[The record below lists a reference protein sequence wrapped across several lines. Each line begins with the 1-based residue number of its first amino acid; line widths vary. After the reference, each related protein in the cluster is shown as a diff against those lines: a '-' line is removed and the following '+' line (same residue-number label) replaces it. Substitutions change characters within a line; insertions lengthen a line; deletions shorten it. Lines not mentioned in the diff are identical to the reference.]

1 MSGIQWQFFG
11 VSRKT
16 VLSHLRLGGPRD
28 QAIPRRRFGAD
39 TQVVKLDAM
48 ISPLRGWKNWVPA
61 RESARPSGLPFM
73 TEELRTTSQ
82 NLSFVDKSAHTAVRA
97 LEVASQRHSL
107 TGIGLRCD
115 DTFLGAKAWRI
126 PLS

>member
-1 MSGIQWQFFG
+1 M
-11 VSRKT
+11 KPKM
-16 VLSHLRLGGPRD
+16 LSFVQL
-28 QAIPRRRFGAD
+28 AC
-39 TQVVKLDAM
+39 
-48 ISPLRGWKNWVPA
+48 
-61 RESARPSGLPFM
+61 GLPFI

-82 NLSFVDKSAHTAVRA
+82 NLSLVNKSVRTAVRA

-126 PLS
+126 PLSYLCLGVTILLS